1 MCKALRIGASGL
13 RSSWASIARNSSFR
27 RSAERE
33 LLHLLPEPR
42 FEDVSLGDVVESRQQ
57 RRLSFPLGGDD
68 PHLGDAR
75 LTVGEGEVDL
85 GRLAGHDRP
94 AEVALDQ
101 AIQGPAQQPDRG
113 GVGVA
118 NGPVGRNHQDAI
130 GVPLDHAL
138 EPRLAGQ
145 KRLAQGGEVSR
156 VCRDMFHGLT
166 RPGPPVEIHAIRRR
180 PGAVLPCP

>member
-1 MCKALRIGASGL
+1 MGDHLEIAFSPLQDVQGVAYRCQRIAQFVGQHGQEL
-13 RSSWASIARNSSFR
+13 VFPPVRQ
-27 RSAERE
+27 RE

-57 RRLSFPLGGDD
+57 GRFPLPLGGDD

-75 LTVGEGEVDL
+75 LTIGEGEVDL

-101 AIQGPAQQPDRG
+101 AIQRPAQQPYRG

-118 NGPVGRNHQDAI
+118 NGAVGRNHQDSI

-145 KRLAQGGEVSR
+145 
-156 VCRDMFHGLT
+156 
-166 RPGPPVEIHAIRRR
+166 
-180 PGAVLPCP
+180 